1 MRPPRPI
8 LALAATLTALALGC
22 TDLGEYALNEG
33 EVYRGAVL
41 GTRDPDCESGG
52 ACSFIRRGFAAET
65 ELDLDFVPE
74 GLASNPGTLSTRGE
88 PCAPTFE
95 DEPLLPIAPLAH
107 DALSELDFPGGD
119 RVRNLVYAL
128 RPSRGPLAG
137 RDAMAFISLMRDGD
151 VEVRILAGSGTSD
164 CDPEACPALATG
176 QCDFF
181 GVFRLGREEL

>member
-1 MRPPRPI
+1 M
-8 LALAATLTALALGC
+8 
-22 TDLGEYALNEG
+22 
-33 EVYRGAVL
+33 
-41 GTRDPDCESGG
+41 
-52 ACSFIRRGFAAET
+52 
-65 ELDLDFVPE
+65 
-74 GLASNPGTLSTRGE
+74 
-88 PCAPTFE
+88 
-95 DEPLLPIAPLAH
+95 
-107 DALSELDFPGGD
+107 
-119 RVRNLVYAL
+119 RNLVYAL